1 MTGQMLFETC
11 HFLPLPPAPTYR
23 DALTSSCSDLIETV
37 LALHSN
43 TLKPSDLKSSFPGLL
58 THTHSSDSALNLLY
72 SQSWY
77 CASSVKVSARLEH

>member
-1 MTGQMLFETC
+1 MNGQMLFETC

-43 TLKPSDLKSSFPGLL
+43 TLVSISFLYPTKNLCLVINRLRVVLKLRKTFSENF
-58 THTHSSDSALNLLY
+58 
-72 SQSWY
+72 
-77 CASSVKVSARLEH
+77 KVETISN